1 MTDVR
6 KNGDLRRLRPDGK
19 TEVTIGCVPQVVD
32 EIIEVVRLIPQE
44 RVQQRNVEQIVHV
57 PVPQVVGEI
66 VESGPDHSPGA
77 YLEAY
82 HRPNRRCA
90 SGDATQ
96 VPIIQTA
103 QKTIEVPQVQFFD

>member
-1 MTDVR
+1 MHTRMVIF
-6 KNGDLRRLRPDGK
+6 GGLRPDGK

-57 PVPQVVGEI
+57 PVPQVVGET

-90 SGDATQ
+90 SGDANASTDHPDSPEDNSGSTSA
-96 VPIIQTA
+96 VL
-103 QKTIEVPQVQFFD
+103 